1 MKISLKLKDK
11 HTGSI
16 LAASYLGYSSVFWLY
31 PFIWLAVLSLTEWRF
46 VGTPS
51 FNGLQNFVLVV
62 QDPMFWKSML
72 NVLRFLMYY
81 LPIVFISSLLFA
93 FGLQKLKYG
102 RAFVALSFLL
112 ANVSSGVAYSIV
124 FSKIFSQN
132 GPLNT
137 FLYDWFGFSLPWL
150 TSPDFAMLSIALVVT
165 WKFVGYYGLILFSGL
180 NSIPK
185 EIYAAA
191 ALDNTGAIKRLFRIT
206 LPLIN
211 PQLIMVLVLAITVSF
226 AIFTEPYLITGG
238 GPLNSTT
245 TPMIVMY
252 EAAFMK
258 MQPSWAATM
267 SIFIAFISFTLIWVV
282 RKLLERKLE
291 IV

>member
-1 MKISLKLKDK
+1 MMMSLKLKDK
-11 HTGSI
+11 HVGSI
-16 LAASYLGYSSVFWLY
+16 LAASYLGYTSIFWLY

-51 FNGLQNFVLVV
+51 FNGLKNFALVMQN
-62 QDPMFWKSML
+62 PMFWKSML

-81 LPIVFISSLLFA
+81 LPVVFISSLLFA

-102 RAFVALSFLL
+102 RTFVGLSFLL

-137 FLYDWFGFSLPWL
+137 FLHDWFGFTLPWL

-185 EIYAAA
+185 EIYSAAE
-191 ALDNTGAIKRLFRIT
+191 LDNTGAFKRLFHIT

-245 TPMIVMY
+245 TPMVVMY

-267 SIFIAFISFTLIWVV
+267 SIFIALISFAIIWIV
-282 RKLLERKLE
+282 RKLLERKVE

>member
-1 MKISLKLKDK
+1 MISFKIKDK
-11 HTGSI
+11 HVGGV
-16 LAASYLGYSSVFWLY
+16 LAASYMGYTAVFWLY
-31 PFIWLAVLSLTEWRF
+31 PFVWLAVLTLTEWRF
-46 VGTPS
+46 VGVPS
-51 FNGLQNFVLVV
+51 FNGLNNFLLVI
-62 QDPMFWKSML
+62 QDPLFWKSML
-72 NVLRFLMYY
+72 NVARFLMYY

-102 RAFVALSFLL
+102 RTFVGLSFLL

-137 FLYDWFGFSLPWL
+137 FLQDWFGFSIPWL

-185 EIYAAA
+185 EIYSAAE
-191 ALDNTGAIKRLFRIT
+191 LDNTGPFNRLINIT

-226 AIFTEPYLITGG
+226 GIFTEPYLMTGG

-245 TPMIVMY
+245 TPMVVMY

-258 MQPSWAATM
+258 MKPSWAATM
-267 SIFIAFISFTLIWVV
+267 SIFIALISFALIWVV
-282 RKLLERKLE
+282 RKLLEKKVE

>member
-1 MKISLKLKDK
+1 MISFKIKDK
-11 HTGSI
+11 HVGGV
-16 LAASYLGYSSVFWLY
+16 LAASYMGYTAVFWLY
-31 PFIWLAVLSLTEWRF
+31 PFVWLAVLTLTEWRF
-46 VGTPS
+46 VGVPS
-51 FNGLQNFVLVV
+51 FNGLNNFILVV
-62 QDPMFWKSML
+62 QDPLFWKSML
-72 NVLRFLMYY
+72 NVARFLMYY

-102 RAFVALSFLL
+102 RTFVGLSFLL

-137 FLYDWFGFSLPWL
+137 FLQDWFGFSIPWL

-185 EIYAAA
+185 EIYSAAE
-191 ALDNTGAIKRLFRIT
+191 LDNTGPFNRLVNIT

-226 AIFTEPYLITGG
+226 GIFTEPYLITGG

-245 TPMIVMY
+245 TPMVVMY

-258 MQPSWAATM
+258 MKPSWAATM
-267 SIFIAFISFTLIWVV
+267 SIFIALISFALIWIV
-282 RKLLERKLE
+282 RKLLEKKVE

>member
-1 MKISLKLKDK
+1 MISLKLKDK
-11 HTGSI
+11 HVGGI
-16 LAASYLGYSSVFWLY
+16 LAASYLGYTSVFWLY

-46 VGTPS
+46 VGMPS
-51 FNGLQNFVLVV
+51 FNGLQNFVLVL
-62 QDPMFWKSML
+62 QDPLFWKSML

-81 LPIVFISSLLFA
+81 LPVVFIASLLFA

-102 RAFVALSFLL
+102 RTFVGLSFLL

-132 GPLNT
+132 GPLNQ
-137 FLYDWFGFSLPWL
+137 FLYDWFGFTLPWL
-150 TSPDFAMLSIALVVT
+150 TSPDFAMLSISLVVT

-185 EIYAAA
+185 EIYSAAE
-191 ALDNTGAIKRLFRIT
+191 LDNTPALKRLFRIT

-245 TPMIVMY
+245 TPMVVMY

-267 SIFIAFISFTLIWVV
+267 SIFIALISFSLILIV
-282 RKLLERKLE
+282 RKLLERKVE

>member
-1 MKISLKLKDK
+1 MISFKLKDK
-11 HTGSI
+11 HVGGI
-16 LAASYLGYSSVFWLY
+16 LAASYLGYTSVFWLY

-46 VGTPS
+46 VGMPS
-51 FNGLQNFVLVV
+51 FNGLQNFVLVL
-62 QDPMFWKSML
+62 QDPLFWKSML

-81 LPIVFISSLLFA
+81 LPVVFIASLLFA

-102 RAFVALSFLL
+102 RTFVGLSFLL

-137 FLYDWFGFSLPWL
+137 FLYDWFGFTLPWL
-150 TSPDFAMLSIALVVT
+150 TSPDFAMLSISLVVT

-185 EIYAAA
+185 EIYSAAE
-191 ALDNTGAIKRLFRIT
+191 LDNTPPIKRLLRIT

-245 TPMIVMY
+245 TPMVVMY

-267 SIFIAFISFTLIWVV
+267 SIFIALISFTLILTV
-282 RKLLERKLE
+282 RKLLERKVE

>member
-1 MKISLKLKDK
+1 MTFLKLKDK
-11 HTGSI
+11 HVGSI
-16 LAASYLGYSSVFWLY
+16 LAASYLGYTSIFWFY

-46 VGTPS
+46 VGTPT
-51 FNGLQNFVLVV
+51 FNGLNNFILVM
-62 QDPMFWKSML
+62 QDPLFWKSML

-81 LPIVFISSLLFA
+81 LPIVFIASFLFA

-102 RAFVALSFLL
+102 RTFVGLSFLL

-124 FSKIFSQN
+124 FSKIFSQD

-137 FLYDWFGFSLPWL
+137 FLYDWFGFTLPWL
-150 TSPDFAMLSIALVVT
+150 TSPDLAMLSIALVVT

-185 EIYAAA
+185 EIYSAAT
-191 ALDNTGAIKRLFRIT
+191 LDNTGTIKRLFHIT
-206 LPLIN
+206 LPMIN

-252 EAAFMK
+252 ETAFMK

-267 SIFIAFISFTLIWVV
+267 SVFIALTSFGIILAV
-282 RKLLERKLE
+282 RKLLERKVE

>member
-1 MKISLKLKDK
+1 MTFLKLKDK
-11 HTGSI
+11 HVGSI
-16 LAASYLGYSSVFWLY
+16 LAASYLGYTSIFWFY

-46 VGTPS
+46 VGIPT
-51 FNGLQNFVLVV
+51 FNGLNNFILVMK
-62 QDPMFWKSML
+62 DPLFWKSML

-81 LPIVFISSLLFA
+81 LPIVFIASFLFA

-102 RAFVALSFLL
+102 RTFVGLSFLL

-124 FSKIFSQN
+124 FSKIFSQD

-137 FLYDWFGFSLPWL
+137 FLHDWFGFTLPWL
-150 TSPDFAMLSIALVVT
+150 TSPDLAMLSIALVVT

-185 EIYAAA
+185 EIYSAAT
-191 ALDNTGAIKRLFRIT
+191 LDNTGPIKRLFHIT
-206 LPLIN
+206 LPMIN

-226 AIFTEPYLITGG
+226 GIFTEPYLITGG

-252 EAAFMK
+252 ETAFMK

-267 SIFIAFISFTLIWVV
+267 SIFIALTSFGIILIV
-282 RKLLERKLE
+282 RKLLERKVE